1 MARERFARVVLA
13 GLTVIGA
20 LGLAGCGDSG
30 YEYVSN
36 KDAGLFFRVP
46 DDWTVLDVETGDT
59 GRPSAVGDPIDA
71 WTRLLDRSPEPG
83 AANFTATVPAYPVGI
98 ASVEAVP
105 DQGARDTLDYE
116 TLRGLAYGGT
126 DPYTESFAEDSNVQ
140 LVDLYDVT
148 ESDSVRGQ
156 RVIFTVRGEDG
167 RYVTYDQTAMVN
179 NITTEIYRLLL
190 KCESTCYERNRDEID
205 DIVDS
210 WTIDQED

>member
-1 MARERFARVVLA
+1 
-13 GLTVIGA
+13 
-20 LGLAGCGDSG
+20 
-30 YEYVSN
+30 
-36 KDAGLFFRVP
+36 
-46 DDWTVLDVETGDT
+46 
-59 GRPSAVGDPIDA
+59 
-71 WTRLLDRSPEPG
+71 
-83 AANFTATVPAYPVGI
+83 VGI

-105 DQGARDTLDYE
+105 DQGTRDTLDYE
-116 TLRGLAYGGT
+116 ALRGLAYGGT
-126 DPYTESFAEDSNVQ
+126 DPYTESCEEDSTIQ